1 MLPDGYTISDFLQLS
16 ALGGSRRQTEGEE
29 SHGGRYSL
37 WLIIPSN
44 PSPPKGY
51 CGPSPAIRGAK
62 SRHIPGALW
71 VAIHHSAVGQS
82 LWRGGAR
89 RPTLSASQPFAFH
102 TMSFLTPDIMSHSSV
117 PPNLFLLCYFILDSL
132 MFSGK

>member
-1 MLPDGYTISDFLQLS
+1 MLPDGHTISDFLQLS
-16 ALGGSRRQTEGEE
+16 ASGGSRRQKEREE

-82 LWRGGAR
+82 LWRRGAR
-89 RPTLSASQPFAFH
+89 RPILSPSQPFALH
-102 TMSFLTPDIMSHSSV
+102 TMYFLTPDIRSSFFV
-117 PPNLFLLCYFILDSL
+117 PPNLFLLCYFI
-132 MFSGK
+132 SGK